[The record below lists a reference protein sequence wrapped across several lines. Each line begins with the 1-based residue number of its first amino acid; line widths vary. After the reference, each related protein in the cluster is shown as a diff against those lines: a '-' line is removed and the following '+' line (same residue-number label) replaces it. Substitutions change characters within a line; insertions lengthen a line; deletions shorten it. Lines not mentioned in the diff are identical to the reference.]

1 MALLFTHLMMLIT
14 KYMHNGA
21 SSISV
26 MQDIA
31 GLLLLVSMECAFE
44 VMLLLVLVRQ
54 NNLPM
59 LSSAYE
65 KGVLRCS
72 FLVQACIAIA
82 YISNSHPYTWVLM
95 LRTTDPDKWG
105 DTTPLDICPNH
116 SNAHPAPSWAVS
128 GPIVLH
134 WCRPSNYPSRLSS
147 FFGGGIGTFVGR
159 MWQNQLKAM
168 RRERINEEKESE
180 ERRRQA
186 DQRRRDSSRRQMRRR
201 RKRK

>member
-1 MALLFTHLMMLIT
+1 MTASLSFIGTKPASSSYTVNLQSALAPLEVSPRYLRALADQIHIWSFTEIMALLFTHLMMLIT

-116 SNAHPAPSWAVS
+116 SNV
-128 GPIVLH
+128 
-134 WCRPSNYPSRLSS
+134 
-147 FFGGGIGTFVGR
+147 FVF
-159 MWQNQLKAM
+159 
-168 RRERINEEKESE
+168 
-180 ERRRQA
+180 
-186 DQRRRDSSRRQMRRR
+186 
-201 RKRK
+201 